1 MKYTIDIDA
10 LKDCLDLLT
19 TTSCTHEIN
28 KEDYVS
34 LTKVKTM
41 IDKFPKERAEELYGG
56 SCQIWKV

>member
-10 LKDCLDLLT
+10 LKSCLDLLT
-19 TTSCTHEIN
+19 TTSYTHETN

-34 LTKVKTM
+34 LEKVKTM

-56 SCQIWKV
+56 SC